1 MEILTFILGLMVT
14 LVGVVLLRE
23 HKEGNRKIQQELRKK
38 VSKVKKEEVTAVIEE
53 IREETE
59 GPTPEQDLADR
70 LNQ

>member
-1 MEILTFILGLMVT
+1 MVT
-14 LVGVVLLRE
+14 LVGVVLHRE

>member
-14 LVGVVLLRE
+14 LVGVVLHRE
-23 HKEGNRKIQQELRKK
+23 HKEGNQKTQQELRKK

-53 IREETE
+53 IRKETE
-59 GPTPEQDLADR
+59 GPTPEQDLANR